1 MEEEEVCEATLAK
14 FILVENK
21 PAASS
26 VKISKCCSAKR
37 DEPIRGFYTKD
48 KKLTIHKSNCP
59 NIYALDQT
67 GEVSVSWAKE
77 ETAGQKTMII
87 VLHDRVGILADIM
100 GVIASQKV
108 NIISIHTKNKKSNIL
123 VKIRIPCLK
132 EIQLTMLKTAL
143 KKVKNVLDVK
153 VS

>member
-1 MEEEEVCEATLAK
+1 M
-14 FILVENK
+14 
-21 PAASS
+21 
-26 VKISKCCSAKR
+26 
-37 DEPIRGFYTKD
+37 
-48 KKLTIHKSNCP
+48 
-59 NIYALDQT
+59 DQT

-123 VKIRIPCLK
+123 VKIRIPCLE
-132 EIQLTMLKTAL
+132 EIQITMLKTAL